1 MKIKRL
7 LIQNFRNISY
17 IDFKPHSQFNIIY
30 GNNGS
35 GKTSVLE
42 AISYLSLSRSF
53 VCSNYRYLI
62 KRESGGFNLFAS
74 INENGIN
81 NVFDTSI
88 GISRNTNSDTV
99 ININGEKS
107 NSLID
112 LVNRICVQVIY
123 PHGISLITEGPELR
137 RNFLDWGVF
146 YINQE
151 FNRLWQDYKRTL
163 KQRNA
168 LLKTYEGND
177 FSYIKLFDQNLE
189 NLSNKINLLREQYLV
204 CLKEILDE
212 ILEIFL
218 PKFNFNFSLSWGYE
232 KDTSLASQLALNLE
246 KDRILG
252 YTFYGCHRADLKI
265 KTNKLSAG
273 STLSRGQLKLLVC
286 ALRLAQGLLLR
297 KMTDRSCIYLLDDLN
312 SELDS
317 NSQQILLSF
326 LMKSDC
332 QVFITNITKELQ
344 LPSNSESSFFNI
356 EDGSFINN

>member
-137 RNFLDWGVF
+137 RNFLD
-146 YINQE
+146 
-151 FNRLWQDYKRTL
+151 
-163 KQRNA
+163 
-168 LLKTYEGND
+168 
-177 FSYIKLFDQNLE
+177 
-189 NLSNKINLLREQYLV
+189 
-204 CLKEILDE
+204 
-212 ILEIFL
+212 
-218 PKFNFNFSLSWGYE
+218 
-232 KDTSLASQLALNLE
+232 
-246 KDRILG
+246 
-252 YTFYGCHRADLKI
+252 
-265 KTNKLSAG
+265 
-273 STLSRGQLKLLVC
+273 
-286 ALRLAQGLLLR
+286 
-297 KMTDRSCIYLLDDLN
+297 
-312 SELDS
+312 
-317 NSQQILLSF
+317 
-326 LMKSDC
+326 
-332 QVFITNITKELQ
+332 
-344 LPSNSESSFFNI
+344 
-356 EDGSFINN
+356 